1 MKNYTFIIGST
12 DDFNTIEDLI
22 SHVRLKK
29 FSNKILNYSV
39 YEFDA
44 PKECDLDTVQLIGYG
59 IAFNNDWGKD
69 GTFSLIIEGALDTQ
83 SEIDAF
89 NAGVKARQMLKN
101 KQLSTSSNMDKK
113 NA

>member
-22 SHVRLKK
+22 THVKLKK
-29 FSNKILNYSV
+29 LCKNRILNYSI

-44 PKECDLDTVQLIGYG
+44 PEECDLDTVQLIGYG

-89 NAGVKARQMLKN
+89 NAGVKAREMLKN
-101 KQLSTSSNMDKK
+101 NQLLRS
-113 NA
+113 